1 MTDVRVLVVDD
12 EPLARAGLRA
22 ILREEHDLSVVGESG
37 SGADAIAAIE
47 ALAPDLVFL
56 DIALAGHRR
65 VRCHRAHAARAS
77 AGHRV
82 RDGAFGSG
90 AAGVRDARAG
100 LRDEA
105 DSPRARARGGGPRS
119 RAHPPRATRPATV
132 ASPGCRRTARW
143 RSSIDGR
150 VQLIDPQSID
160 WVAADDDHVR
170 VHCGE
175 RVWRARDTL
184 REIARRLDPGRFVQI
199 HRSTVVRLGAIREL
213 QPWFHGDYVA
223 ILHSGAKLRLEPE
236 LPRRRRDHARRGDHE
251 HPLSFRAERGILA
264 PCCRAVSRPRRQG
277 FLGCARNDAC

>member
-47 ALAPDLVFL
+47 TLAPDLVFL
-56 DIALAGHRR
+56 DIALPDIDGFDVIERMPRELRPAIVFVTAHSDQALRAFEARALDYVTKPIRRER
-65 VRCHRAHAARAS
+65 VR
-77 AGHRV
+77 
-82 RDGAFGSG
+82 
-90 AAGVRDARAG
+90 
-100 LRDEA
+100 EA
-105 DSPRARARGGGPRS
+105 VARARERIRLERLDRQPS
-119 RAHPPRATRPATV
+119 PRPAAV
-132 ASPGCRRTARW
+132 HGPLALRV
-143 RSSIDGR
+143 DGR

-175 RVWRARDTL
+175 RVWRARGTL
-184 REIARRLDPGRFVQI
+184 REVTHRLDPARFVQI

-223 ILHSGAKLRLEPE
+223 ILHSGAKLRLS
-236 LPRRRRDHARRGDHE
+236 R
-251 HPLSFRAERGILA
+251 SFRDVVATM
-264 PCCRAVSRPRRQG
+264 
-277 FLGCARNDAC
+277 LGGAI